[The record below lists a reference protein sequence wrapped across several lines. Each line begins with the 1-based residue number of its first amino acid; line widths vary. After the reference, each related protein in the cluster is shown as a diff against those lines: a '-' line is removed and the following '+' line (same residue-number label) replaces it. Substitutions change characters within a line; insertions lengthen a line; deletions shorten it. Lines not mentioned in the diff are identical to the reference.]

1 MEGISHGYLEYL
13 PQFVTVWDIFTRHF
27 LLPMCQDVPSPIPN
41 ITATKDKLWLCCAK
55 RGAMCVCIVWVSM
68 RACVSLPPAALTV
81 SRLCWGLSKQSC
93 SQKLLPSLTEQ
104 EVDCF
109 VSQGEPLRPRR
120 CCLPLVWLW
129 THHLVQAISGQ
140 STRSCAVSVRIHT
153 HLEQGGEGRLLCSA
167 VYSLHSPTCL
177 SVHIKYVEIKGVSM
191 LPVVGAVS

>member
-1 MEGISHGYLEYL
+1 MGSWTICPSLWQYGTFSRAISFCQCVKMFLHPFPISPPPRTSYDCVVRREG
-13 PQFVTVWDIFTRHF
+13 
-27 LLPMCQDVPSPIPN
+27 
-41 ITATKDKLWLCCAK
+41 LC
-55 RGAMCVCIVWVSM
+55 VWVSM

-140 STRSCAVSVRIHT
+140 STRCCAVSVRIHA
-153 HLEQGGEGRLLCSA
+153 RIKPIWSRA
-167 VYSLHSPTCL
+167 VKAGYSIHPLVFQFMSNMW
-177 SVHIKYVEIKGVSM
+177 K
-191 LPVVGAVS
+191 